1 MIPLLLLVAIAGLMQ
16 AARSFSSGLAAG
28 GTELAFGYLLLVAY
42 FTGKIVD
49 RFGLPKLTGYLIAG
63 IVSGPFVLALV
74 THDMTSSLKV
84 VNGAATSIL
93 GLTGGLELNFKRIR
107 PLMATVRAITV
118 YAVIGA
124 MFVLSATMFAL
135 HWMIP
140 FFDPMPMSQ
149 VLVVCLVLGITLAAQ
164 SPAVVMA
171 LLSEM
176 RSDGPLSQTLLA
188 CVVVSDLAVIIC
200 YSIAAALASA
210 VIGGGV
216 DVTATILE
224 IVWELFGS
232 MAFGIAIG
240 MVIAVYLRRVKRSAA
255 LFALMLCVVGAEIG
269 GRVHLD
275 PLVVMLAAGVWL
287 ENFSKAPASE
297 LLHELEGAQLPVFL
311 VFFAMAGVGL
321 DLGQLVAYA
330 IPVGVLCVARA
341 GWFYYGARYACRRVG
356 SPETVQR
363 SGWVGLVPQ
372 AGLALALALVMRS
385 AFPTFGPGASVIILG
400 IIAVNQLI
408 PPIALRIA
416 LVRSGE
422 VGKKQTGEFHA

>member
-1 MIPLLLLVAIAGLMQ
+1 
-16 AARSFSSGLAAG
+16 
-28 GTELAFGYLLLVAY
+28 
-42 FTGKIVD
+42 
-49 RFGLPKLTGYLIAG
+49 
-63 IVSGPFVLALV
+63 
-74 THDMTSSLKV
+74 
-84 VNGAATSIL
+84 
-93 GLTGGLELNFKRIR
+93 
-107 PLMATVRAITV
+107 
-118 YAVIGA
+118 
-124 MFVLSATMFAL
+124 
-135 HWMIP
+135 
-140 FFDPMPMSQ
+140 MSY
-149 VLVVCLVLGITLAAQ
+149 
-164 SPAVVMA
+164 
-171 LLSEM
+171 
-176 RSDGPLSQTLLA
+176 
-188 CVVVSDLAVIIC
+188 LAVIFC

>member
-149 VLVVCLVLGITLAAQ
+149 VLVV
-164 SPAVVMA
+164 
-171 LLSEM
+171 M
-176 RSDGPLSQTLLA
+176 RQK
-188 CVVVSDLAVIIC
+188 
-200 YSIAAALASA
+200 
-210 VIGGGV
+210 
-216 DVTATILE
+216 VT
-224 IVWELFGS
+224 S
-232 MAFGIAIG
+232 
-240 MVIAVYLRRVKRSAA
+240 
-255 LFALMLCVVGAEIG
+255 
-269 GRVHLD
+269 
-275 PLVVMLAAGVWL
+275 
-287 ENFSKAPASE
+287 
-297 LLHELEGAQLPVFL
+297 
-311 VFFAMAGVGL
+311 
-321 DLGQLVAYA
+321 
-330 IPVGVLCVARA
+330 
-341 GWFYYGARYACRRVG
+341 
-356 SPETVQR
+356 
-363 SGWVGLVPQ
+363 
-372 AGLALALALVMRS
+372 
-385 AFPTFGPGASVIILG
+385 
-400 IIAVNQLI
+400 
-408 PPIALRIA
+408 
-416 LVRSGE
+416 
-422 VGKKQTGEFHA
+422 